1 MKPIH
6 LLTGIL
12 ALAMA
17 APAFAATPA
26 KAPSAVQKA
35 KIEKSLNRRFS
46 DGGPLN
52 VAWHTSG
59 TVKYKGQSVK
69 LGGKTVGFT
78 GDSFQGPGGGDITFK
93 GFASF
98 SGKRMKMTITTQG
111 GP

>member
-1 MKPIH
+1 MKTIH
-6 LLTGIL
+6 LVAGFL

-17 APAFAATPA
+17 APAFAAAPA
-26 KAPSAVQKA
+26 AAPTKAQQT
-35 KIEKSLNRRFS
+35 KIERSLNRRFS

-52 VAWHTSG
+52 VSWHTSG
-59 TVKYKGQSVK
+59 VVKYKGQSVK

-93 GFASF
+93 GFANF